1 MPSYKLKLWIDF
13 CKRFRIGDLGVPLFN
28 VTNRSVS
35 ILTIGRGP
43 GRHVLQRSAAMD
55 KLIVSEVQ
63 KVNDDHKKGLGRYDG
78 LIYLMYK
85 MRGDLVIPVYVGK
98 ALKHRQGTDDR
109 LSATLQAIERNQDKF
124 CRWGYGYAYHV
135 GGLSAIVCP
144 GHPDEKKAQKYVR
157 WADRLFKNHP
167 SKKPKLKAPVY
178 FWIKAW
184 KKGETGIWP
193 DFGPTTLTF
202 LESLL
207 IGIAADLFP
216 HQLLN
221 DGGLH
226 PS

>member
-1 MPSYKLKLWIDF
+1 
-13 CKRFRIGDLGVPLFN
+13 
-28 VTNRSVS
+28 
-35 ILTIGRGP
+35 
-43 GRHVLQRSAAMD
+43 
-55 KLIVSEVQ
+55 
-63 KVNDDHKKGLGRYDG
+63 
-78 LIYLMYK
+78 
-85 MRGDLVIPVYVGK
+85 
-98 ALKHRQGTDDR
+98 
-109 LSATLQAIERNQDKF
+109 
-124 CRWGYGYAYHV
+124 
-135 GGLSAIVCP
+135 
-144 GHPDEKKAQKYVR
+144 VR

-167 SKKPKLKAPVY
+167 SEKPKLKAPVY

>member
-98 ALKHRQGTDDR
+98 ALKHR
-109 LSATLQAIERNQDKF
+109 E
-124 CRWGYGYAYHV
+124 
-135 GGLSAIVCP
+135 
-144 GHPDEKKAQKYVR
+144 
-157 WADRLFKNHP
+157 
-167 SKKPKLKAPVY
+167 
-178 FWIKAW
+178 
-184 KKGETGIWP
+184 
-193 DFGPTTLTF
+193 PTTVFRPPSRRLNAIRTNF
-202 LESLL
+202 VAGDTDTPIMS
-207 IGIAADLFP
+207 AD
-216 HQLLN
+216 
-221 DGGLH
+221 
-226 PS
+226 